1 MLAEETIQGYSLSP
15 QQKHLWDWQQLA
27 VSEAELQ
34 QNTNFRAKCLVAI
47 SGHLDRD
54 RLYASIQSICSRHE
68 ILRTTFQRHVGMQY
82 PLQVVSENATFD
94 WEIRDLQELNSEQQQ
109 AQIEQIAN
117 APASPSENP
126 LQVWLLP
133 TSPEKYFLLLSLPA
147 LCADRTT
154 FNILVAELSDLY
166 ATGGENILPELALS
180 QAEARRPEPAEGSEI
195 VQYSQVSQWQYE
207 ILSEFKAET
216 GEAYWQ
222 PNHLERYSTP
232 EIPKPETPKSQEGCD
247 RYSLHLEP
255 ELVEKLERTAQHYD
269 SSLEDWLF
277 AAWQTL
283 LWRIGGERPLLTC
296 YGSDGRPYQ
305 DLDET
310 MGLLAKWLP
319 VPITLDGSWPFSETL
334 EYVRDAQQQVLD
346 WQDYVVAGA
355 TPLSSSNSLPVG
367 FEFLEQPSISA
378 CSERSRTACSERSR
392 TAANLTFEVQRIE
405 TTSER
410 FGVCL
415 SCHRH
420 ANGLDF
426 VFHYQ
431 ATTYAEATMAR
442 LSRQWQTLLEG
453 TVEAPDRAIDRLP
466 LLDDRDR
473 EQLLV
478 EFNQTQRD
486 FPSDKCLHQL
496 FEEQVERCSDRVA
509 LQFEQEQLTYT
520 ELNQRANQLAHY
532 LQQEFGVGPDTLVA
546 IGLERSAH
554 SIVALLGILKAGGAY
569 VPVDPGM
576 PQQRRQRMLAEANP
590 VAIVTQQSLQN
601 LWEEQEIP
609 TICLDTKYTN
619 STDDSLSNP
628 TRATLVLSSAE
639 ASDSLAYVI
648 FTSGSSGQPKGVAV
662 EHRQVLNYV
671 YGISD
676 RLSLPDGATY
686 ATVSTLA
693 ADLGNT
699 AVFGALCSGGC
710 LHILSGDRLA
720 DPQAF
725 AEYCASHRIDCLKMT
740 PSHLAALVA
749 DEASAQFPQCRHLI
763 LGGEPLRWELI
774 PKIRH
779 LAPDCQIWNHYGPT
793 ETTIGVLTYK
803 VEEELTTP
811 TVPLG
816 RPLPNVET
824 YLLDRYMQPVP
835 LGVPG
840 ELYIGGA
847 SVAREYLHQPELTQ
861 QQFVKH
867 PFRSEGRLYKTG
879 DIARYLEGGNLEF
892 LGRNDHQVKIRGFR
906 IELAEVEAV
915 VAQHSQVREVAVTTH
930 QSDRGETELAA
941 YIALKDQQADTVR
954 QLREFVRE
962 RLPGY
967 MVPATFS
974 ILNALPRT
982 PSGKIDRQSL
992 PEPMPETEETSSMA
1006 PRTQVETQLVEIWQE
1021 ILQTDNIGIQANFF
1035 DLGGHSLLATQ
1046 VMSRVRN
1053 AFGVEIP
1060 LRSLFESPTIA
1071 DLAVLVEQ
1079 ALVEQVDE
1087 TELSQWL
1094 AEIEADS

>member
-1 MLAEETIQGYSLSP
+1 MLAEETIQGYALSP
-15 QQKHLWDWQQLA
+15 QQKRLWDWQQ
-27 VSEAELQ
+27 Q
-34 QNTNFRAKCLVAI
+34 QNTNFRAKCLVSI
-47 SGHLDRD
+47 SGNLDRD
-54 RLYASIQSICSRHE
+54 RLYASIQSLCDRHE
-68 ILRTTFQRHVGMQY
+68 ILRSTFQRHVGMQY
-82 PLQVVSENATFD
+82 PLQVVSEHATFD
-94 WEIRDLQELNSEQQQ
+94 WEVRDLQELNPEQQQ

-117 APASPSENP
+117 APASPRENP

-133 TSPEKYFLLLSLPA
+133 TAPEKSFLLLSLPA

-154 FNILVAELSDLY
+154 FNILLAELSDLY
-166 ATGGENILPELALS
+166 ATGGENILPE
-180 QAEARRPEPAEGSEI
+180 SEI

-207 ILSEFKAET
+207 VLSEFKAET
-216 GEAYWQ
+216 GEEFWQ
-222 PNHLERYSTP
+222 PSNLERYSTP
-232 EIPKPETPKSQEGCD
+232 EIPTCTEPGAELSRSVRQKSQESCD

-255 ELVEKLERTAQHYD
+255 ELLEKLEQAAQNYD
-269 SSLEDWLF
+269 NSLEDWLF

-283 LWRIGGERPLLTC
+283 LWRVGGSGERSLLTV
-296 YGSDGRPYQ
+296 YGSDGRPYE
-305 DLDET
+305 DLDNT
-310 MGLLAKWLP
+310 AGLLAKWLP
-319 VPITLDGSWPFSETL
+319 VPITLDGSWPFSQVL
-334 EYVRDAQQQVLD
+334 EYVGDAQEQVLG
-346 WQDYVVAGA
+346 WQDYIVAGA
-355 TPLSSSNSLPVG
+355 TPLASPNSLPVG
-367 FEFLEQPSISA
+367 FEFLEQPSFSA
-378 CSERSRTACSERSR
+378 C
-392 TAANLTFEVQRIE
+392 NLTFDIQRIE
-405 TTSER
+405 TTSDR
-410 FGVCL
+410 FQLCL

-420 ANGLDF
+420 AEGLDF
-426 VFHYQ
+426 VFHYN
-431 ATTYAEATMAR
+431 ATTYAEATIAR
-442 LSRQWQTLLEG
+442 LSRHWRTLLES
-453 TVEAPDRAIDRLP
+453 TVEAPDRNIDRLS

-486 FPSDKCLHQL
+486 FPTNKCLHEL
-496 FEEQVERCSDRVA
+496 FEEQVERCRDRIA
-509 LQFEQEQLTYT
+509 LQFEQEQLTYA
-520 ELNQRANQLAHY
+520 ELNQRANQLAHH

-601 LWEEQEIP
+601 LWEEQESPI
-609 TICLDTKYTN
+609 ICIDTKYTN
-619 STDDSLSNP
+619 STEESLPNP
-628 TRATLVLSSAE
+628 THRTT
-639 ASDSLAYVI
+639 SDSLAYVI

-676 RLSLPDGATY
+676 RLSLPDRATY

-699 AVFGALCSGGC
+699 AVFPALCGGGC
-710 LHILSGDRLA
+710 LHVLSGDRLA

-725 AEYCASHRIDCLKMT
+725 AEYCTSHRIDCLKMT

-749 DEASAQFPQCRHLI
+749 DEDSAQFPRCRHLI
-763 LGGEPLRWELI
+763 LGGESLGWELI
-774 PKIRH
+774 RKIRH

-803 VEEELTTP
+803 VEAELTTP

-824 YLLDRYMQPVP
+824 YLLDKYMQPVP
-835 LGVPG
+835 LGIPG

-847 SVAREYLHQPELTQ
+847 SVARGYLHQPELTQ
-861 QQFVKH
+861 QRFANH

-879 DIARYLEGGNLEF
+879 DMARYLEGGNLEF

-915 VAQHSQVREVAVTTH
+915 VSQHPQVREVAVTTH
-930 QSDRGETELAA
+930 QSDGASGTGSSDHGGETELAA
-941 YIALKDQQADTVR
+941 YIALKEQQADTVR
-954 QLREFVRE
+954 QVRKFVRE

-967 MVPATFS
+967 MVPTTFS
-974 ILNALPRT
+974 TLNALPRT

-992 PEPMPETEETSSMA
+992 PEPTPETEETSSMA

-1046 VMSRVRN
+1046 VISRVRN
-1053 AFGVEIP
+1053 AFGVDVP

-1079 ALVEQVDE
+1079 ALAEQVDE